1 MMKADLIHYPW
12 ERNTLMNT
20 FKQLIKIKNLRTKLF
35 LIIIP
40 TMVLTIL
47 FISVANMIAFRSLH
61 SEYKRL
67 VEDKSFTIAEN
78 IRQNA
83 NKNLEFLPFKN
94 MPGMNVY
101 LAGVLKH
108 NPDYSYCFIADK
120 EMNILYHNDETKMH
134 TKLDEHLYDALQD
147 NTDIPKLTLSVDKY
161 YELIIPIIKSDEGL
175 GTIHLGIEKMLIDA
189 KILNV
194 VVITIAALIIS
205 FGISVSVLYF
215 FLQRNVI
222 RPIMN
227 LSGIAHKLADFDLTV
242 SVDKTGRYDEIGRLL
257 TAINKMV
264 LEFRKIV
271 SDVKSTGKQLAD
283 SSGRMTENIS
293 TVASSAEE
301 ISINVR
307 SVSDT
312 AEQMSQ
318 NVDAVASAIEEMSVS
333 VNEVGKNAY
342 KGSGISKEA
351 VTMAEKAGETMLS
364 LGEAASQIGEVT
376 EVIKKIA
383 DKTNLLALNAHIEA
397 ASAGD
402 AGKGFAVV
410 ANEIKEFARQ
420 STHAAEDIAGRISAM
435 QENTRDAVAVI
446 SDVSGIINSI
456 SHSSEI
462 ISAALEEQMKAANE
476 ISSNVTQANIR
487 AIDIA
492 LSIEELAKGANEVSM
507 RVGIAAGGVED
518 DTKKDGDAIDASA
531 AEVLRLAKALL
542 ELMNKFKV
550 KES

>member
-1 MMKADLIHYPW
+1 
-12 ERNTLMNT
+12 MNVL
-20 FKQLIKIKNLRTKLF
+20 KQLIKIKNLRTKLF

-47 FISVANMIAFRSLH
+47 FISVANIIAFRSLH
-61 SEYKRL
+61 SEYKKL
-67 VEDKSFTIAEN
+67 VEDRSFTIAEN
-78 IRQNA
+78 IRQIA
-83 NKNLEFLPFKN
+83 SRNLKFLPFKN
-94 MPGMNVY
+94 LSGMNAY
-101 LAGVLKH
+101 LSEILKR
-108 NPDYSYCFIADK
+108 NTDYGYCFIADK
-120 EMNILYHNDETKMH
+120 EMNILYHSDETKAG
-134 TKLDEHLYDALQD
+134 TKLDKHLYGELRYD
-147 NTDIPKLTLSVDKY
+147 TDISRLAISAGEY
-161 YELIIPIIKSDEGL
+161 YELIILIVKSDEVL

-194 VVITIAALIIS
+194 VVMTIAILVIS
-205 FGISVSVLYF
+205 FGIFISVLYF
-215 FLQRNVI
+215 SLQKSII
-222 RPIMN
+222 RPITN
-227 LSGIAHKLADFDLTV
+227 LSEIAHRLADFDLTV
-242 SVDKTGRYDEIGRLL
+242 SVGTTERHDEIGRLM

-264 LEFRKIV
+264 LKLRKIV
-271 SDVKSTGKQLAD
+271 GDVKSTGKQLAD

-351 VTMAEKAGETMLS
+351 VAMAEKAGETMLS

-446 SDVSGIINSI
+446 SDVSDIINNI
-456 SHSSEI
+456 SRSSEI
-462 ISAALEEQMKAANE
+462 ISVALEEQMKAANE
-476 ISSNVTQANIR
+476 ISSNVIQANIR
-487 AIDIA
+487 AVDIA
-492 LSIEELAKGANEVSM
+492 LSTEELAKGSNEVSM
-507 RVGIAAGGVED
+507 RVGMAAGGLED
-518 DTKKDGDAIDASA
+518 DAEKDSGADVDIDASA
-531 AEVLRLAKALL
+531 AEVLRLAKMLL
-542 ELMNKFKV
+542 ELMDKFKV
-550 KES
+550 NG